1 MLSQAVIAINQS
13 LLCFDDVALL
23 RGAVS
28 STADLLF
35 LVRYDKPDAFM
46 HDETFVQMA
55 AVAQSHPF
63 TLDLA
68 ALDGATVAGAGSYL
82 TEGNRNRVDGL
93 KGAVQI
99 KLVMRQDV
107 NYLKQDLTECHI
119 CVLEFLQLMPTT
131 IDDYVTFLDK
141 EKKGKEAAALKAA
154 KK

>member
-1 MLSQAVIAINQS
+1 
-13 LLCFDDVALL
+13 
-23 RGAVS
+23 
-28 STADLLF
+28 
-35 LVRYDKPDAFM
+35 
-46 HDETFVQMA
+46 MA

-82 TEGNRNRVDGL
+82 TEGDRNKVDGL

-107 NYLKQDLTECHI
+107 NYLRQDLTECNV
-119 CVLEFLQLMPTT
+119 CVLEFLKLMPTT
-131 IDDYVTFLDK
+131 IEEYVTFLNN
-141 EKKGKEAAALKAA
+141 EKKGKEATDLEAA